1 MPFFFE
7 APILS
12 RIRSPVTSRSNWA
25 KDNST
30 LRVSRPIELVVLNC
44 WVTDTNDTPW
54 ASKISTSRAKSASE
68 RVSRSTL
75 VDDDDIDPASL
86 DVGEQALQSR
96 PLHIATRQPA
106 IVVAGPGQCPA
117 LVALAADVGFAG
129 FALRLERVEFLFEP
143 FLGGLT
149 GVDGAAF
156 SPRVT
161 PRHGCP

>member
-7 APILS
+7 AAILS

-75 VDDDDIDPASL
+75 
-86 DVGEQALQSR
+86 
-96 PLHIATRQPA
+96 
-106 IVVAGPGQCPA
+106 
-117 LVALAADVGFAG
+117 
-129 FALRLERVEFLFEP
+129 
-143 FLGGLT
+143 
-149 GVDGAAF
+149 
-156 SPRVT
+156 
-161 PRHGCP
+161 